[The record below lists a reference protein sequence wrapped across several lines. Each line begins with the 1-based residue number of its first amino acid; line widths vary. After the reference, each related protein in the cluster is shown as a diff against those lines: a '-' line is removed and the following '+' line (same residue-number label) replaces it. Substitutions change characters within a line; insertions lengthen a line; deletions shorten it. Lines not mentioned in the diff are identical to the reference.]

1 MSSIVVSLESIT
13 LLLMLSNCKHVISNR
28 LASEDDQEEV
38 HIEAE
43 EGPWGPDVDM
53 TGH

>member
-1 MSSIVVSLESIT
+1 
-13 LLLMLSNCKHVISNR
+13 

-53 TGH
+53 TGHW